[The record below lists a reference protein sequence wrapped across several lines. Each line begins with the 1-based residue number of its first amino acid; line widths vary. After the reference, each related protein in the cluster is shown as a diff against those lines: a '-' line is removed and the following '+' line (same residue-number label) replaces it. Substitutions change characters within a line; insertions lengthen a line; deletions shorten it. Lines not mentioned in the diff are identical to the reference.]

1 MNTPHNMAT
10 GRSLALD
17 WRHAREK
24 LAAGLGMPGWMLFDE
39 AGHGGRRPA
48 GVDDVPA
55 RRAGNSVAP
64 LLPDFVRVTCPRDL
78 RAGLHPIVRLE
89 DRSRRGSMP
98 LLRAF
103 VRSVFRASATRMRVV
118 ASPRRETGMA
128 SSAGRRSS
136 ASRCGATD
144 IQGHEGRR
152 A

>member
-1 MNTPHNMAT
+1 MNTPHRMAT
-10 GRSLALD
+10 GRSLAVD

-24 LAAGLGMPGWMLFDE
+24 LVAGLGMPGWMLFDE
-39 AGHGGRRPA
+39 AGGGGRRPA
-48 GVDDVPA
+48 GVDVPA

-64 LLPDFVRVTCPRDL
+64 LLPDFVRVTCPRDV
-78 RAGLHPIVRLE
+78 RAGLHRVVRLE
-89 DRSRRGSMP
+89 DLSRRASMP
-98 LLRAF
+98 LLPAF
-103 VRSVFRASATRMRVV
+103 VRSVFHASAARMRAV

-144 IQGHEGRR
+144 SQGHEGRR